1 MSAPSGNS
9 KPANVQPASPSWFTK
24 MGESMKTG
32 NTPIT
37 VLIGGLATIALL
49 ITSFVKLSSFAGDV
63 DNWATLKPKINEIM
77 IYVLVA
83 TFVTWVTLIYYVA
96 QKPEHS
102 IYITVSIA
110 ILAVGLA
117 FGALSVAVITR

>member
-1 MSAPSGNS
+1 MSTTGNS
-9 KPANVQPASPSWFTK
+9 KASNVQPDQKGFLTK
-24 MGESMKTG
+24 MGESMKSG
-32 NTPIT
+32 MPIS

-49 ITSFVKLSSFAGDV
+49 ITTFVKLSSFAGDV
-63 DNWATLKPKINEIM
+63 DNWTSLKPKINEIM
-77 IYVLVA
+77 IYTLVA

-102 IYITVSIA
+102 IYITLSIA
-110 ILAVGLA
+110 VIAIGLA

>member
-9 KPANVQPASPSWFTK
+9 KPANVQPASPSWFIK
-24 MGESMKTG
+24 MGESMKSG
-32 NTPIT
+32 STPIA
-37 VLIGGLATIALL
+37 VLIGGIATIALL
-49 ITSFVKLSSFAGDV
+49 ITTFVKLSSFAGDV
-63 DNWATLKPKINEIM
+63 DNWTSLKPKINEII
-77 IYVLVA
+77 IYTLVA
-83 TFVTWVTLIYYVA
+83 TFITWITLIYYVA

-110 ILAVGLA
+110 VLAVGLA

>member
-1 MSAPSGNS
+1 MSTTGNS
-9 KPANVQPASPSWFTK
+9 KLSNTQADEKGFLTK
-24 MGESMKTG
+24 MSESMKSG
-32 NTPIT
+32 MPIS

-49 ITSFVKLSSFAGDV
+49 ITTFVKLSSFAGDV
-63 DNWATLKPKINEIM
+63 DNWTSLKPKINEIM
-77 IYVLVA
+77 IYTLVA
-83 TFVTWVTLIYYVA
+83 TFVTWVTLIYYIA

-110 ILAVGLA
+110 VLAIGLA